1 MKRII
6 IALSL
11 VSVSALAGAAGMP
24 FGGQDSV
31 DDAKALWQAMTNEGL
46 VGDNAVHSRP
56 YKGVPPHGMVLDTI
70 EKDITVNGHTG
81 HVIIKRNYGG
91 KGVDV
96 NKVAKD
102 PKPWLKAVT
111 VMFKR
116 ENGYD
121 ADNQNWFWAKYKPN
135 GSLHSNPKKMLL
147 AGRVAKGKPAGC
159 ISCHRAAPGGD
170 YLFNQ

>member
-1 MKRII
+1 M
-6 IALSL
+6 
-11 VSVSALAGAAGMP
+11 G
-24 FGGQDSV
+24 
-31 DDAKALWQAMTNEGL
+31 
-46 VGDNAVHSRP
+46 
-56 YKGVPPHGMVLDTI
+56 
-70 EKDITVNGHTG
+70 
-81 HVIIKRNYGG
+81 RNT
-91 KGVDV
+91 
-96 NKVAKD
+96 
-102 PKPWLKAVT
+102 WLKAVT